1 MALSKITRLYR
12 RGTPGRGRRIRIT
25 GVLTA
30 AVVALLALA
39 FFQLRP
45 KAETPKLGEL
55 SYTGLLA
62 ALDAGRVDSLVVAP
76 GSEIRG
82 WWDQPAG
89 DEAAFRTVF
98 SAADPADV
106 VSRATAA
113 GAAVR
118 FVKVK
123 PASRTDHANLL
134 VSVVFLGLIG
144 VFLLRQVQGT
154 GGASTELATN
164 GISTTTF
171 AHVAGN
177 EGVVTELREVVDF
190 LRRPERFSEIGA
202 RTPKGVLMFGP
213 PGTGKTLMARA
224 VAGEA
229 DVPFYS
235 ISGSEVTGFIVGLG
249 VRRITNLFRKAR
261 KTGGV
266 IFIDEIDALGGKRGR
281 NQSHN
286 EDDRTLNQLL
296 IEMDGFLPTEGVVV
310 IAATNRADDLD
321 PALLR
326 AGRFDRSIT
335 VGLPTA
341 LEREAILRLHAEQR
355 QLPLD
360 PSVDLRRLAKLMPQT
375 NGADLANLLNE
386 AAIAAVREGALR
398 VTWDHVEAARDR
410 LLLGKER
417 SGFVASDLEWRTVA
431 IHEAGHAVAGVV
443 CAPED
448 GLHKVTI
455 QPRGRA
461 MGVAFFSPDDDRHLH
476 SRRYLEGQILKA
488 LGGRAAEELVF
499 GAESV
504 TSGARSDLQQATR
517 IAKDMIY
524 HLGMGAETGLMIY
537 DTQNGPVSGELHA
550 AMDREVR
557 EILERSYARV
567 REVIQSNRGALEAL
581 ADALLEHETLD
592 GDEALRL
599 MQQNGLNTAQ
609 LQVVA

>member
-1 MALSKITRLYR
+1 MKVPKLSRLLRAAAGHSR
-12 RGTPGRGRRIRIT
+12 RHPW
-25 GVLTA
+25 
-30 AVVALLALA
+30 VVAGIVLLLLGAGLLANH
-39 FFQLRP
+39 LRP
-45 KAETPKLGEL
+45 RAPAPPVAEL
-55 SYTGLLA
+55 SYTALL
-62 ALDAGRVDSLVVAP
+62 DEVEAGRVDSLVIAP
-76 GSEIRG
+76 GQEIRG
-82 WWDQPAG
+82 WWMAPAG
-89 DEAAFRTVF
+89 DTAAFRALYT
-98 SAADPADV
+98 AADPSSV
-106 VSRATAA
+106 VERAEAA
-113 GAAVR
+113 GTSVR
-118 FVKVK
+118 FVRVK
-123 PASRTDHANLL
+123 GPSRTDHANLA
-134 VSVVFLGLIG
+134 VSLVFLGVLG
-144 VFLLRQVQGT
+144 FFLVRQVQGT
-154 GGASTELATN
+154 GGASTELGSNAL
-164 GISTTTF
+164 STTTF
-171 AHVAGN
+171 ANVAGN

-190 LRRPERFSEIGA
+190 LRRPERFAEVGA
-202 RTPKGVLMFGP
+202 RPPKGVLMFGP

-249 VRRITNLFRKAR
+249 VRRISNLFKKAR

-266 IFIDEIDALGGKRGR
+266 IFIDEIDALGGRRGR

-296 IEMDGFLPTEGVVV
+296 IEMDGFQPTEGVVV
-310 IAATNRADDLD
+310 IAATNRAEDLD

-341 LEREAILRLHAEQR
+341 VEREAILRLHAEQR
-355 QLPLD
+355 KLKLD
-360 PSVDLRRLAKLMPQT
+360 ESVDLRRLAKLMPQT

-386 AAIAAVREGALR
+386 AAIAAVREEAPL

-443 CAPED
+443 CCPED

-550 AMDREVR
+550 TMDREVR
-557 EILERSYARV
+557 EILERSYAQV
-567 REVIQSNRGALEAL
+567 REVLQHNRAALEAL
-581 ADALLEHETLD
+581 ADALLEHETLE
-592 GDEALRL
+592 GEEALRL
-599 MQQNGLNTAQ
+599 MEEHGLNHAP